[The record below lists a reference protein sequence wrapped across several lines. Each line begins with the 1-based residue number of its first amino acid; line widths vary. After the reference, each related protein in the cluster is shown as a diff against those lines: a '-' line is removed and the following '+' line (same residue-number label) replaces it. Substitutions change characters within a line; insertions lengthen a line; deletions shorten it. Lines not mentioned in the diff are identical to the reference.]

1 MIQKCYSQVYTP
13 KMGTYVQLR
22 MFMVAI
28 FYNSYL
34 IEGPHW
40 KQIKSLSPVD
50 EFVDYSYSRIL
61 YSNGN

>member
-13 KMGTYVQLR
+13 KVGTYVQLR
-22 MFMVAI
+22 MFMVAL

-34 IEGPHW
+34 IKGAHW

-50 EFVDYSYSRIL
+50 
-61 YSNGN
+61 